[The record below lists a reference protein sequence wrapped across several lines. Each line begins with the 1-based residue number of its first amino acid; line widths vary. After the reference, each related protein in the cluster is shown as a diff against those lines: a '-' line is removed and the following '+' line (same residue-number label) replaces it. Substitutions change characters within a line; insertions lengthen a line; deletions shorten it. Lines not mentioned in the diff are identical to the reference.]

1 MPVGTEQPGG
11 AQIVFIEPQPVEIEG
26 VGGVLRLQG
35 SASVVSAEVQ
45 DIVSLNSISTVSKA
59 VTSTVQ
65 KVIPNDAL
73 SNINFFETAA
83 YLDVDF
89 NIGDSIAYI
98 PDTFKFDAMG
108 LLLIGDEVVRYYRKL
123 SDRFTNIIRARRGT
137 TEQNWTAGTF
147 LRQIPELIS
156 VAPVGVIQVQSESEV
171 KMVNIGLVGSGFERR
186 VQRQVTSADDLEVT
200 KEALE
205 VVLVPPPGGV
215 VDGYDESLFVV
226 DPIPV
231 RDGNTTGGHNGEVDL
246 PQINNAYY
254 VAPLGVSK
262 RDGTEIIITNLI
274 FGQESGLIGR
284 YTKTNVGHTIS
295 HFEGIF
301 DDGAAGVSGLSLAEL
316 DLYFG
321 ALTVGDFS
329 ERGKSSYTL
338 SGIKFTMMPPSIQ
351 NPVAIS
357 SSAGTIGG
365 TIIVQDTSYFPNQGY
380 VFTSGGTVIQYTG
393 KTSTSFTGCT
403 LTRGANSISSGHEL
417 IPFAIT

>member
-1 MPVGTEQPGG
+1 M
-11 AQIVFIEPQPVEIEG
+11 
-26 VGGVLRLQG
+26 
-35 SASVVSAEVQ
+35 
-45 DIVSLNSISTVSKA
+45 
-59 VTSTVQ
+59 
-65 KVIPNDAL
+65 
-73 SNINFFETAA
+73 
-83 YLDVDF
+83 
-89 NIGDSIAYI
+89 
-98 PDTFKFDAMG
+98 
-108 LLLIGDEVVRYYRKL
+108 
-123 SDRFTNIIRARRGT
+123 
-137 TEQNWTAGTF
+137 
-147 LRQIPELIS
+147 RQIPELIS
-156 VAPVGVIQVQSESEV
+156 VAPVGLVQIQSESDV
-171 KMVNIGLVGSGFERR
+171 KMVNIGLVGSGFERT

-200 KEALE
+200 KESLE

-215 VDGYDESLFVV
+215 IDGYDESLFVV

-231 RDGNTTGGHNGEVDL
+231 RGNNTTGGHAGEVDL

-254 VAPLGVSK
+254 VSPLGVLK

-274 FGQESGLIGR
+274 FGQASDLIGQ
-284 YTKTNVGHTIS
+284 YTKTNAGHTIS

-329 ERGKSSYTL
+329 ERGDSSYTL

-365 TIIVQDTSYFPNQGY
+365 TIVVQDTTYFPDQGY
-380 VFTSGGTVIQYTG
+380 IFTSGGSVIQYTG

-403 LTRGANSISSGHEL
+403 LTRGANSIANGHEL
-417 IPFAIT
+417 VPFAIT